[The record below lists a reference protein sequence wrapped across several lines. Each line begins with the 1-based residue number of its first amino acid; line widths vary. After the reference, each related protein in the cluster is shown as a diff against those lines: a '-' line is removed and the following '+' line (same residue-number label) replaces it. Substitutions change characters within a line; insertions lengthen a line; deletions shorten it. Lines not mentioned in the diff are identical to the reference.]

1 MVEEPAGEHKR
12 KWNAVILVILLLS
25 AGTGLFY
32 YLFDLPAKST
42 KVSTA
47 SDSIPLITDSNTT
60 QAEQPDTLPTDTFP
74 SSPAVTEPK
83 NDSGNT
89 TSSIQQKVKEKGSLR
104 LQSVQGFWFTYE
116 GEIENGKANGKGKAL
131 YENGNTYEGNFTDN
145 QRTGYGVAITK
156 AGEKYEGQWKNDR
169 FNGKGKYTW
178 KNGDYY
184 IGMFEEAKRHG
195 KGKLY
200 NAQNKLLQEGQW
212 ENDKF
217 VR

>member
-1 MVEEPAGEHKR
+1 MVEEPAKEHKR

-32 YLFDLPAKST
+32 YLCDLPAKST
-42 KVSTA
+42 KVSTT

-156 AGEKYEGQWKNDR
+156 AG
-169 FNGKGKYTW
+169 
-178 KNGDYY
+178 
-184 IGMFEEAKRHG
+184 
-195 KGKLY
+195 
-200 NAQNKLLQEGQW
+200 
-212 ENDKF
+212 
-217 VR
+217 